1 MEVLACG
8 ADSFITKSY
17 DEDYLLSYVEKTMAN
32 KSLQKSKNP
41 GIELEIAITGTSR
54 MITAEPHKMISL
66 LLSTY
71 DAAVRRTSEL
81 IQTQDELR
89 SLNDHLEDLVKQRTA
104 ALSDEIAERERLQDE
119 LRALSLTDELTGLH
133 NRRGF
138 MVMAEQICRLAK
150 RNRQNLALLYMDFNK
165 LKYINDTFGHAQ
177 GDQALR
183 DVARDMEQI
192 FRESDILA
200 RVGGDEFTALMTDC
214 DLECARI
221 AIDRLNEK
229 LNLTNTTSSRFYI
242 LSLSIGLALFDPA
255 NPTSI
260 KDLMER
266 ADADMYINK
275 QQLKKGGS

>member
-1 MEVLACG
+1 M
-8 ADSFITKSY
+8 
-17 DEDYLLSYVEKTMAN
+17 
-32 KSLQKSKNP
+32 
-41 GIELEIAITGTSR
+41 
-54 MITAEPHKMISL
+54 
-66 LLSTY
+66 
-71 DAAVRRTSEL
+71 
-81 IQTQDELR
+81 
-89 SLNDHLEDLVKQRTA
+89 KQRTA

-138 MVMAEQICRLAK
+138 MVMAEQISRLAK
-150 RNRQNLALLYMDFNK
+150 RNHQNLVLLYMDFNK

-183 DVARDMEQI
+183 DVARDLEQI
-192 FRESDILA
+192 FRRSDILA

-214 DLECARI
+214 DLEFARI
-221 AIDRLNEK
+221 AIYCLNEK
-229 LNLTNTTSSRFYI
+229 LNLTNTAPSRFYF
-242 LSLSIGLALFDPA
+242 LSLRIGLALFDPA